1 MSKKSY
7 KRNQNRLYREIKR
20 RIIAENK
27 LLKPVQFIKC
37 ERKVET
43 IKIRKILPDYIDQT
57 KEYIEF
63 VKSDMT
69 EQIAKKLVE
78 EGYVKFNYSGHYHRI
93 ADDEEV
99 MNISE
104 IEARICVVKPAQE
117 GR

>member
-20 RIIAENK
+20 RIVAENK
-27 LLKPVQFIKC
+27 ILKPVQLIKC
-37 ERKVET
+37 DQKVNA
-43 IKIRKILPDYIDQT
+43 IKIKNILPNNIEQT

-69 EQIAKKLVE
+69 KEIVKKLVE
-78 EGYVKFNYSGHYHRI
+78 NGYIKFNYSGDYHRI

-104 IEARICVVKPAQE
+104 IEARICVIKPTQE

>member
-20 RIIAENK
+20 RIVAENK
-27 LLKPVQFIKC
+27 ILKPVQLIKC
-37 ERKVET
+37 DQKVNA
-43 IKIRKILPDYIDQT
+43 IKIKNILPNNIEQT

-69 EQIAKKLVE
+69 KEIVKKLVE
-78 EGYVKFNYSGHYHRI
+78 NGYIKFNYSGDYHRI

-104 IEARICVVKPAQE
+104 IEARLYVVKPTQE
-117 GR
+117 WR

>member
-27 LLKPVQFIKC
+27 ILKPVQFIKC
-37 ERKVET
+37 DRKIDT
-43 IKIRKILPDYIDQT
+43 IKIKNILPDYIEQT

-69 EQIAKKLVE
+69 KEIVKKLVE
-78 EGYVKFNYSGHYHRI
+78 DDYTKFNYSGKYHHI
-93 ADDEEV
+93 ADDKEV

-104 IEARICVVKPAQE
+104 IEARICVVKQTHE
-117 GR
+117 GW

>member
-20 RIIAENK
+20 RIIAENR
-27 LLKPVQFIKC
+27 LLKPVRFIKC

-43 IKIRKILPDYIDQT
+43 IKIRNILPDYIEQT

-69 EQIAKKLVE
+69 KQIVKKLVE
-78 EGYVKFNYSGHYHRI
+78 DGYVKFNYSGDYYRI

-104 IEARICVVKPAQE
+104 IEARVCVVMQE

>member
-20 RIIAENK
+20 RIIAEDR
-27 LLKPVQFIKC
+27 LLKPIRFVKC
-37 ERKVET
+37 DRTIET
-43 IKIRKILPDYIDQT
+43 IKTRSILPDYIEQT

-69 EQIAKKLVE
+69 KQIVKKLVE
-78 EGYVKFNYSGHYHRI
+78 DGYVKFNYSGNYHRI

-99 MNISE
+99 MHISE
-104 IEARICVVKPAQE
+104 MEARICVAKPMHE